1 MSWTKERQ
9 DAAQKKVA
17 DFVAEYQT
25 TMDQWKNSVQAG
37 QATQGEA
44 AVQDVL
50 RRWRQHT
57 MDLQAQSAAATQNQA
72 IMDVL
77 ADLVKEVGEQKQI
90 LADLESEAVTRAD
103 QADSLNPKVRNSPYT
118 NILGLQRTFRESTR
132 TGIIIASVV
141 FGVLALAALGFLI
154 YSVQGQGA
162 VFVPGAALAS
172 GPPPIGG
179 LRT

>member
-9 DAAQKKVA
+9 DAAQKQIN
-17 DFVAEYQT
+17 DFAMEYIG
-25 TMDQWKNSVQAG
+25 TMEQWKTAVQAG

-50 RRWRQHT
+50 RRWRQFT
-57 MDLQAQSAAATQNQA
+57 MDLQTQSAAATQNQA

-77 ADLVKEVGEQKQI
+77 AELVKDVGEQKQI
-90 LADLESEAVTRAD
+90 LAELEREAVTRVD

-132 TGIIIASVV
+132 TAIIIASVV
-141 FGVLALAALGFLI
+141 FGILALGVLGVI
-154 YSVQGQGA
+154 VYSMTQSGVSVTGA
-162 VFVPGAALAS
+162 VLKGT
-172 GPPPIGG
+172 GGIGVSP
-179 LRT
+179 T